1 MDKELFRKLTSSIE
15 EAIEIRH
22 GRKKPSRVI
31 KYDPVNIK
39 EIRSRLHYSQS
50 KFATIMGVSSK
61 TLQNWEQ
68 GRREPTGPARTLLV
82 VAEKN
87 PNAIIKALKN

>member
-15 EAIEIRH
+15 EAIEIKH
-22 GRKKPSRVI
+22 GRKKPSRI
-31 KYDPVNIK
+31 TKYEPVNVK
-39 EIRSRLHYSQS
+39 GIRSSLHYSQS

-68 GRREPTGPARTLLV
+68 GRREPTGPARTLLKV
-82 VAEKN
+82 VQKN
-87 PNAIIKALKN
+87 PNAVMKALRG

>member
-15 EAIEIRH
+15 EAIEIKH
-22 GRKKPSRVI
+22 GKKKASRI
-31 KYDPVNIK
+31 TKFTPVNVK
-39 EIRSRLHYSQS
+39 EIRNRLHCSQS

-68 GRREPTGPARTLLV
+68 GRREPTGPARTLLKV
-82 VAEKN
+82 VEKN
-87 PNAIIKALKN
+87 PNAVMKALRG

>member
-15 EAIEIRH
+15 EAIEIKH
-22 GRKKPSRVI
+22 GRKKLSRI
-31 KYDPVNIK
+31 TKYAPVNVK
-39 EIRSRLHYSQS
+39 EIRSSLHYSQS

-68 GRREPTGPARTLLV
+68 GRREPTGPARTLLKV
-82 VAEKN
+82 VQKN
-87 PNAIIKALKN
+87 PNAVMKALRG